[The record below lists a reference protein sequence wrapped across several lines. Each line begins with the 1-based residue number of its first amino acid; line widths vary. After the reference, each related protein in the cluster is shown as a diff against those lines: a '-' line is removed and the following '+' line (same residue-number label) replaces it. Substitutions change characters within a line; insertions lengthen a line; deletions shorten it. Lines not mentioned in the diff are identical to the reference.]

1 LHLLGLTSVFVLGLK
16 TLIAGPTAFAA
27 ESLQL
32 RVPVDCEIE
41 RTCAIQHYVDHDP
54 TAAARDYACGVRT
67 YDGHDGTDFRLPDM
81 RAQRAG
87 VNVLAA
93 ASGRVLRTR
102 DGVADVSFRV
112 EGRNAIAGKECGNG
126 VVIEHADGWQTQ
138 YCHMERQTMIVKS
151 GDEVQA
157 GQRLGR
163 VGLSGLTEF
172 PHLHFVVRHRGKV
185 VDPFAYGADAGICGT
200 GISLWDGAAK
210 DALQYRSVS
219 VLNMGFAAG
228 PTTMETIES
237 GEVAL
242 VTPSLVSAVLVAFAR
257 AIGLKA
263 GDVPRIMITGADGG
277 LLADVSA
284 RPMDHDKA
292 QHMMFAGKRRP
303 AGGWSRGRYHATYSI
318 RRGNTEIVERSSD
331 LVF

>member
-1 LHLLGLTSVFVLGLK
+1 MHLLSSTLAVALGLK
-16 TLIAGPTAFAA
+16 TLIAAANAFAT
-27 ESLQL
+27 EGPQL
-32 RVPVDCEIE
+32 LLPIDCEIE
-41 RTCAIQHYVDHDP
+41 LSCTIQHYVDHDP
-54 TAAARDYACGVRT
+54 TAAARDYACGPRT

-112 EGRNAIAGKECGNG
+112 EGRNANTGKECGNG

-138 YCHMERQTMIVKS
+138 YCHMERQTVNVKS

-157 GQRLGR
+157 GQPLGR

-172 PHLHFVVRHRGKV
+172 PHLHFIVRHQGKM
-185 VDPFAYGADAGICGT
+185 VDPFAYRADAESCGP
-200 GISLWDGAAK
+200 GISLWDRAAK
-210 DALQYRSVS
+210 NALSYRSIS
-219 VLNMGFAAG
+219 VLNMGFATG
-228 PTTMETIES
+228 PVTMETVES

-242 VTPSLVSAVLVAFAR
+242 VTPSLASAVLVAFAR

-263 GDVPRIMITGADGG
+263 GDVPRITITGADGG

-284 RPMDHDKA
+284 NPMDHDKA

-331 LVF
+331 LVL